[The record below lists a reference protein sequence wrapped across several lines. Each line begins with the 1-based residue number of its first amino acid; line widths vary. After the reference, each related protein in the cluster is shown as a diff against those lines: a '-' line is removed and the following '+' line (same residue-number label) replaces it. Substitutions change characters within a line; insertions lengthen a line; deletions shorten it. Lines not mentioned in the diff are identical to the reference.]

1 MTDLSPWAA
10 QAATISDDQAQQM
23 RLVIAGHA
31 ENTADAK
38 LLMQAFGLLPDP
50 LCDRWEITISHKH
63 RIKESARHEPEANH

>member
-38 LLMQAFGLLPDP
+38 LLMQAFGLLPATHGCLHHECGDLNP
-50 LCDRWEITISHKH
+50 
-63 RIKESARHEPEANH
+63 ARSTT

>member
-50 LCDRWEITISHKH
+50 LCDRWEITVSRKHKV
-63 RIKESARHEPEANH
+63 KPGSAGP